1 MLCCIYP
8 CPLYTPYPHLSLLY
22 FIWLP
27 TYIKYLLGK
36 CLELHM
42 MYKDQ
47 LVTMGASFSSYI
59 LPLTSPLIP
68 SPKRMTLGKGIL
80 LILIVKHSQSF
91 PLQ

>member
-1 MLCCIYP
+1 
-8 CPLYTPYPHLSLLY
+8 
-22 FIWLP
+22 
-27 TYIKYLLGK
+27 
-36 CLELHM
+36 M